1 MEWERAEDHGG
12 TPEQGLAPTTPA
24 WSSWH
29 TAALPAL
36 LRHRFRAGCHGQGQC
51 GFGAPRC
58 ISVMVLVLIL
68 APVPVLIQVQVLVLL
83 PVPYTGQSTY
93 SPHHLSSVCPVLPDR
108 SV

>member
-1 MEWERAEDHGG
+1 MEWERAEDHGR

-36 LRHRFRAGCHGQGQC
+36 LRHRLRAGCHGQGQC
-51 GFGAPRC
+51 GFGAPGC
-58 ISVMVLVLIL
+58 ISVMVPVLIL
-68 APVPVLIQVQVLVLL
+68 VQVLVLL
-83 PVPYTGQSTY
+83 WSEHLFSPSPQLSVPSPVP
-93 SPHHLSSVCPVLPDR
+93 LSLLPDR